1 MKKIF
6 FLVFLVLLQS
16 CSFDNRLGV
25 WQNINENVTK
35 KENLKGLKSL
45 SLSDKQFDE
54 IIPFNSEYKFFLTK
68 PVIASGWGD
77 IYYNQSNNFENFN
90 YKALNLLKYKSK
102 KVSRNVTSPNIL
114 LENDKIIFSDLK
126 GDIIIFSINQN
137 KIFEKFNFYKKEYK
151 KLNKILNLIVETNII
166 YVSDNFGYLY
176 AYDYINKEVIWAK
189 NYKIPFRSNLKIL
202 GERLIAAN
210 QNNSLFFFNKRTGD
224 IIKSLPTE
232 ETVIKNNFINN
243 LSLNDEY
250 TIFLN
255 TYGSLYGIDNQTMNI
270 NWFVNLNQSLDI
282 NPSNLFSGNQVVI
295 NNKKIFVNTN
305 NFFYILDIQTGTI
318 ILRKNFSTNLKPI
331 VINNHL
337 FALTKNDLLVSLD
350 LKSGD
355 YIFSYD
361 LNQKIADYL
370 NTKKKKAQFRN
381 IMFINNKLFI
391 FLKNSYILK
400 IQTNGEIEKILKLPS
415 KVNTNPIVANSSI
428 FFLGSKN
435 KLNIID

>member
-243 LSLNDEY
+243 LSLNNEY